1 MMVAHVTYDILLLGL
16 GDVGKAS
23 RTRFLTTMERL
34 TGRPARE
41 FERVFDQPD
50 EPLFR
55 SLEQRKADMIWT
67 ALDEIGALL
76 EVRPGSSPA
85 VEGDDVAAAACPSCG
100 FILAAGA
107 PECTRCGVVFAKRD
121 REEIQKMQQ
130 DSHLEEALQKAL
142 QVREE
147 WTQRAK
153 QYLEK
158 HPLPADAT
166 AGFESELM
174 RDEIPF
180 LRLSA
185 DDTAILMTSRRML
198 STTKDGK
205 VASIPYEL
213 VSDVDV
219 GGGLVVKRNRV
230 RLALTFH
237 SEIPFGAQ
245 AVKSATWQ
253 LDKES
258 AFYKDVIFDWAF
270 ARNFMCGQCGER
282 DLDFRLDGTIP
293 HARCMHCATDHEID
307 LADAIAIPQ
316 IQD

>member
-1 MMVAHVTYDILLLGL
+1 MVAHVTYDILLLGL

-23 RTRFLTTMERL
+23 RTRFLSTMERL

-41 FERVFDQPD
+41 FERVFDQPG

-76 EVRPGSSPA
+76 EVRPGSAPA
-85 VEGDDVAAAACPSCG
+85 IDGDDVATSACPGCG
-100 FILAAGA
+100 FVLAAEA
-107 PECTRCGVVFAKRD
+107 PECTRCGLVFAKRD

-130 DSHLEEALQKAL
+130 DGHLEEALQKAL

-147 WTQRAK
+147 WNQRAK
-153 QYLEK
+153 HYLES
-158 HPLPADAT
+158 HPLPADAI
-166 AGFESELM
+166 AGFESALL

-185 DDTAILMTSRRML
+185 DEQAILMTSRRML
-198 STTKDGK
+198 STTKDGAI
-205 VASIPYEL
+205 ASIPYEI
-213 VSDVDV
+213 VADVDV
-219 GGGLVVKRNRV
+219 GGGLVVKRGRV
-230 RLALTFH
+230 RLVLTFH
-237 SEIPFGAQ
+237 CEVPFGSQ
-245 AVKSATWQ
+245 PVKSATWQ

-282 DLDFRLDGTIP
+282 DLDFRLDGATP

>member
-1 MMVAHVTYDILLLGL
+1 MVAHVTYDILLLGL
-16 GDVGKAS
+16 EDVGRAS
-23 RTRFLTTMERL
+23 RTRFTTTMERL

-41 FERVFDQPD
+41 FERMFDHAD
-50 EPLFR
+50 EPIFR
-55 SLEQRKADMIWT
+55 SLDQRKADMIWA

-76 EVRPGSSPA
+76 EVRPGTASS
-85 VEGDDVAAAACPSCG
+85 VEGDDVATTACPSCG
-100 FILAAGA
+100 YIVAAGS
-107 PECTRCGVVFAKRD
+107 PECSRCGVVFAKRD
-121 REEIQKMQQ
+121 REDIQKMRQ

-147 WTQRAK
+147 WNQRAK
-153 QYLEK
+153 HYLES

-166 AGFESELM
+166 GGFESALL

-185 DDTAILMTSRRML
+185 DESVILMTSRRML
-198 STTKDGK
+198 STTKDAAI
-205 VASIPYEL
+205 ASVPYEL
-213 VSDVDV
+213 IADVDV
-219 GGGLVVKRNRV
+219 GGGLVVKRGRV
-230 RLALTFH
+230 RLVLTFH
-237 SEIPFGAQ
+237 CDIPFGSQ
-245 AVKSATWQ
+245 TVKSATWQ

-258 AFYKDVIFDWAF
+258 AFSKDVIFDWAF

-282 DLDFRLDGTIP
+282 DLDYRLDGATP